1 MTRLRYNEQEAR
13 RPEGI
18 PPDAVVTVL
27 RVPPESAG
35 MRLDRFVQSQ
45 LKRTSRT
52 RAQFIVRRSA
62 FDVAGQRLC
71 VSDRV
76 FAEQRVLLWREPWDE
91 IAVPTELPVLY
102 EDAYLFAI
110 AKPAGVPV
118 HPTARY
124 HRNTVVKLL
133 AAERGHEDF
142 TLAHRLDRETSGVL
156 LLAKTLEADRGI
168 KKQLEARVTV
178 EKRYLALTWG
188 APPEDEQRVALP
200 LELDPESRLRV
211 RMRIAAAGMGLAAA
225 TRFTVLARAENEGR
239 RYALVACDLE
249 TGRQHQIRVHLAA
262 LGCPV
267 VGDKLYGP
275 DPELFARGADQTLTD
290 EDHARLEMGRH
301 ALHAQRLAFN
311 HPVTGVRLSIEAPLP
326 DDFTSFWA
334 RVAGDD
340 ALVRESVGADGPAEP
355 RPRIADLS
363 TL

>member
-1 MTRLRYNEQEAR
+1 MTRLRFDEREAR
-13 RPEGI
+13 RPDEV
-18 PPDAVVTVL
+18 PADAVVTVL

-52 RAQFIVRRSA
+52 RAQYIVRRSA
-62 FDVAGQRLC
+62 FDAAGKRLTA
-71 VSDRV
+71 SDRV

-91 IAVPTELPVLY
+91 IAVPTDLPVLY
-102 EDAYLFAI
+102 EDPHLFAI

-133 AAERGHEDF
+133 ALARGHEDF

-156 LLAKTLEADRGI
+156 LLAKSLEADRGI

-188 APPEDEQRVALP
+188 APPEDEQRVDLP

-211 RMRIAAAGMGLAAA
+211 KMRVARGGMGLQAA
-225 TRFTVLARAENEGR
+225 TRFSVLGRTAHEGR
-239 RYALVACDLE
+239 TYALVACDLE

-262 LGCPV
+262 IGCPV

-290 EDHARLEMGRH
+290 DDRALLELDRH
-301 ALHAQRLAFN
+301 ALHAQRLAFD
-311 HPVTGVRLSIEAPLP
+311 HPITRERLSIEAPVP
-326 DDFTSFWA
+326 ADFTSFWA
-334 RVAGDD
+334 RVSGGD
-340 ALVRESVGADGPAEP
+340 AIPATAASGAAMSPP
-355 RPRIADLS
+355 
-363 TL
+363 

>member
-1 MTRLRYNEQEAR
+1 MTRLRFKDEDAC
-13 RPEGI
+13 RPAEI
-18 PPDAVVTVL
+18 AANAVVTVL

-62 FDVAGQRLC
+62 FDAAGCRLAAN
-71 VSDRV
+71 DRV

-102 EDAYLFAI
+102 EDDHLFAI

-133 AAERGHEDF
+133 ALARGGENF

-156 LLAKTLEADRGI
+156 LLAKTLQADRGI
-168 KKQLEARVTV
+168 KRQLEARVTV

-188 APPEDEQRVALP
+188 APASDELRVDLP

-211 RMRIAAAGMGLAAA
+211 RMRVAKGGLGLVAA
-225 TRFTVLARAENEGR
+225 TRFVVLRRATHQGR
-239 RYALVACDLE
+239 AYGLVACDLE

-262 LGCPV
+262 IGCPV

-290 EDHARLEMGRH
+290 DDRALLE
-301 ALHAQRLAFN
+301 
-311 HPVTGVRLSIEAPLP
+311 LP
-326 DDFTSFWA
+326 
-334 RVAGDD
+334 
-340 ALVRESVGADGPAEP
+340 
-355 RPRIADLS
+355 
-363 TL
+363 